1 MHIDQFKARIVTADD
16 AEIDELCIAWLY
28 DFAWDCDK
36 KNIALM
42 LEVVAD
48 NLGIDVQQKELT

>member
-1 MHIDQFKARIVTADD
+1 MADD

-48 NLGIDVQQKELT
+48 NLGIDVQQKELP